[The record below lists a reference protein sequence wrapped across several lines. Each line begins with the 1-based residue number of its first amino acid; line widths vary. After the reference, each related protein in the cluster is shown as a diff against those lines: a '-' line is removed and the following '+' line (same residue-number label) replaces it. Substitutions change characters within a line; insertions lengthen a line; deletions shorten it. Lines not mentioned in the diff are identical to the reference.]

1 MMEAPLED
9 ETPAGTLADIEGP
22 DHGVEMKASEE
33 AITFMSSVG
42 EFFSVHFPGYSQ
54 VLPP

>member
-1 MMEAPLED
+1 MEAPLED

-22 DHGVEMKASEE
+22 DHGEEMKASEE

-42 EFFSVHFPGYSQ
+42 EFFSVCFPGYSQ
-54 VLPP
+54 VLLP